1 MWMYL
6 RKNKQKFREID
17 FYLILWICWAWIF
30 LNFLAHCGYLFSF
43 SKSLHIPNVYS
54 HTLFYFCLQFEFYS
68 LSFLTFFALKNITHS
83 YQAIQSSNFLWK
95 IFRALQECAAL
106 SNGFNAQLRGFF
118 FVIHTRYWIDI
129 TIQKYEVYFMLD
141 EMLQQNASKFVIF
154 YVLTYIQNEKKIWVF
169 LCTNYYKF

>member
-1 MWMYL
+1 MLLIYQNL
-6 RKNKQKFREID
+6 FPVILLLKAELFFKSNAKKD
-17 FYLILWICWAWIF
+17 FCYFVITT
-30 LNFLAHCGYLFSF
+30 
-43 SKSLHIPNVYS
+43 PNVYS

-118 FVIHTRYWIDI
+118 LLFILGIELISLFRNMR
-129 TIQKYEVYFMLD
+129 FMLD
-141 EMLQQNASKFVIF
+141 EMLQQN
-154 YVLTYIQNEKKIWVF
+154 
-169 LCTNYYKF
+169 

>member
-17 FYLILWICWAWIF
+17 FYLILWVCWAWIF

-68 LSFLTFFALKNITHS
+68 LSFLMFFSLKNLN
-83 YQAIQSSNFLWK
+83 QAIQSIA
-95 IFRALQECAAL
+95 IFCEKFSEHYKSALHYVPD
-106 SNGFNAQLRGFF
+106 SMHNSVFF

-129 TIQKYEVYFMLD
+129 TIRNMRF
-141 EMLQQNASKFVIF
+141 I
-154 YVLTYIQNEKKIWVF
+154 
-169 LCTNYYKF
+169 LC